1 MSDRGLSQPAGWKLN
16 RPWNLGS
23 RDNLT
28 FETGSY
34 IFIKTATLNRITEYT
49 DPVLSAENTVATRL
63 EITVNCN
70 DRKDRKD
77 GKRTIF
83 HHTSFSTEYSSTT
96 HANVPLL
103 QTLFCGCKR
112 ENCRYIQPWITTC
125 RCLNPC
131 LNRFG
136 SFLGAIFDDTLVST
150 YMYVSLELIL
160 KIPDECLKSQ
170 GNLNKKS
177 APVCPYQTY
186 HNPHLLF
193 SASQAIANIVFR
205 SHLSQ
210 ITHVDLYVYAT
221 CVCPYPN
228 FPAVS

>member
-1 MSDRGLSQPAGWKLN
+1 MSDRGLSQPAGWKEN

-70 DRKDRKD
+70 DRKDRK
-77 GKRTIF
+77 RTIF
-83 HHTSFSTEYSSTT
+83 HHMSFSTEYSSAT

-112 ENCRYIQPWITTC
+112 ENCRSIQPWITTH

-136 SFLGAIFDDTLVST
+136 SFLGAIFDHTLVST
-150 YMYVSLELIL
+150 YMYYLW
-160 KIPDECLKSQ
+160 
-170 GNLNKKS
+170 N
-177 APVCPYQTY
+177 
-186 HNPHLLF
+186 
-193 SASQAIANIVFR
+193 
-205 SHLSQ
+205 
-210 ITHVDLYVYAT
+210 
-221 CVCPYPN
+221 
-228 FPAVS
+228 